1 MATAARR
8 EGRNHELFA
17 EFLLTQFPES
27 PGGIAAPEEAGS
39 RIVIP

>member
-1 MATAARR
+1 MAHAARR
-8 EGRNHELFA
+8 EAEITSFR